1 MQFEY
6 SAVVDGTNCHIR
18 ATKNRRVSN
27 AVATAPHKHYFME
40 FHCMFSGSETVYLPQ
55 NNQTITLRKG
65 QILVIPGGVYHGI
78 TTESGTVERLCFN
91 FSAEPGERADGHILE
106 LFRAMEEVLI
116 FADPQASELARYCSR
131 LDDEEA
137 LGRIRQGGLLLNV
150 ALELLSRTDR
160 ARELTVRDQS
170 NSKKQK
176 WVIEEYI
183 EDHYTDDAGIEG
195 LAKALYLSERQT
207 RKLVRRFLG
216 EDYKSIIIRRRME
229 LADIYLQDPE
239 KTLEEIAWQ
248 VGYRSYSGFQLSFK
262 RFFGTTPSDRRR
274 RLQEDCEKNRKE
286 A

>member
-6 SAVVDGTNCHIR
+6 STVVDGTNCHIR
-18 ATKNRRVSN
+18 AMRSTRVSN
-27 AVATAPHKHYFME
+27 SVVTAPHKHYSME
-40 FHCMFSGSETVYLPQ
+40 LHCMFDGSETVYLPQ
-55 NNQTITLRKG
+55 SNQQITLRRG
-65 QILVIPGGVYHGI
+65 QILVIPSGVYHGI

-91 FSAEPGERADGHILE
+91 FSAEPGEKADSPILD
-106 LFRAMEEVLI
+106 LFLATEEVLI
-116 FADPQASELARYCSR
+116 FEDPQANDLARYCSR
-131 LDDEEA
+131 LDPEAA
-137 LGRIRQGGLLLNV
+137 LGQVRQGGLLLNV
-150 ALELLSRTDR
+150 TLELLSRTDR
-160 ARELTVRDQS
+160 ARELTARSQS

-183 EDHYTDDAGIEG
+183 ENHYIDDEGIEG

-216 EDYKSIIIRRRME
+216 DDYKSIIIRRRME

-274 RLQEDCEKNRKE
+274 QLNDKKE
-286 A
+286 P